1 MMFIFLFSRRVT
13 ARGKV
18 SVICKSNVS
27 KIPPNAAA
35 SQLKLELKMMISCL
49 RHMAS
54 IEEAL
59 QMIV

>member
-1 MMFIFLFSRRVT
+1 
-13 ARGKV
+13 V